1 VPLLLSPPENG
12 RARLPPSLQGQG
24 LAGGRDSSVAD
35 AARIAYAVHQGTG
48 LERPAYSQAPRR
60 GGERGV
66 CVPNKYHLS
75 RKRLFHGRDLT
86 TAGISL
92 RVVVSADLKC
102 PNSREGFSLQ
112 GSVLPVRNNPPRHP
126 SRGGQSVSSFAILI
140 FMHQLR
146 SAWLPVHRFHPG

>member
-1 VPLLLSPPENG
+1 MPLLLSPPENG

-75 RKRLFHGRDLT
+75 RKRLFHGSGLD
-86 TAGISL
+86 
-92 RVVVSADLKC
+92 
-102 PNSREGFSLQ
+102 NSRNLNTHL
-112 GSVLPVRNNPPRHP
+112 GSHD
-126 SRGGQSVSSFAILI
+126 
-140 FMHQLR
+140 
-146 SAWLPVHRFHPG
+146 